1 MESGGRLGTRF
12 PRCLKRQETAL
23 QGIVSQQAWRTGRC
37 GGAILRL
44 ATQRIISYAR
54 RPVIQAMRTIEIR
67 RHSYTKKGE
76 ARGRGSHLSAEG
88 VALAREI
95 GSQIGP
101 FDLVLTSHSP
111 RTLETAIAMGFAVD
125 EQLEAIGDIP
135 PEVVEEIGH
144 HERWAW
150 EYPFLTFARF
160 VECGGPTARMGKRQE
175 EAWMN
180 ALEWAPANGSV
191 LVISHGR
198 VIESG
203 LVTCIP
209 DGDFASW
216 GAPFRHCEGVKM
228 NYVEGRFTDVQ
239 FIRNPQ

>member
-1 MESGGRLGTRF
+1 
-12 PRCLKRQETAL
+12 
-23 QGIVSQQAWRTGRC
+23 
-37 GGAILRL
+37 
-44 ATQRIISYAR
+44 
-54 RPVIQAMRTIEIR
+54 MRTIKII

-76 ARGRGSHLSAEG
+76 ARGKGSHLSAEG

-95 GSQIGP
+95 GNNIGT

-125 EQLEAIGDIP
+125 EQLEALGDITH
-135 PEVVEEIGH
+135 EVIEEIGH

-150 EYPFLTFARF
+150 EYPFLTFAQF
-160 VECGGPTARMGKRQE
+160 VDRGGPTARMGKRQQ

-180 ALEWAPANGSV
+180 ALESAPANGSL

-209 DGDFASW
+209 DGDFISW
-216 GAPFRHCEGVKM
+216 GAPFRHCEGINM
-228 NYVEGRFTDVQ
+228 NYAEGRFIDVQ
-239 FIRNPQ
+239 FLRSAHG